1 MFVANALRFSICA
14 GLGLLL
20 IPLIIGFV
28 KNKGDNAGYIIKYF
42 LPDFNSLN
50 GIFLNG
56 LAFSLYAII
65 LGAGMM
71 KFSFIR
77 ELFVKKFIGLP
88 ILYGISIIV
97 YYGVS
102 YGKGFKEDEN
112 FGDKLKNGLWLGYS
126 LILAISIIFN
136 IIGCLEI
143 NEYVIPFIL
152 ITVFGILPL
161 VVSSILLNFAIAWIS
176 PGVELLFLVLYRI
189 AGALSIR
196 NAPLGSLLLA
206 IFGKRSTDKWV
217 MPFLPIISNLVKV
230 YYKISGDDL
239 PGYFTDS
246 GVSTGV
252 RNTEMW
258 LS

>member
-1 MFVANALRFSICA
+1 
-14 GLGLLL
+14 
-20 IPLIIGFV
+20 
-28 KNKGDNAGYIIKYF
+28 
-42 LPDFNSLN
+42 
-50 GIFLNG
+50 
-56 LAFSLYAII
+56 
-65 LGAGMM
+65 MM
-71 KFSFIR
+71 KFSSIR
-77 ELFVKKFIGLP
+77 KFFTRGIGLFTFY
-88 ILYGISIIV
+88 LISIIV

-102 YGKGFKEDEN
+102 YAKGFKENEN
-112 FGDKLKNGLWLGYS
+112 FGNKLINGLWLGYS
-126 LILAISIIFN
+126 LILFISIIFN
-136 IIGCLEI
+136 IFGCLEI

-152 ITVFGILPL
+152 ITVFGILPF
-161 VVSSILLNFAIAWIS
+161 VVSSILLNFAIAYFS

-196 NAPLGSLLLA
+196 NLPLGSLLLA

-217 MPFLPIISNLVKV
+217 MPFLPIIRNLVKV